1 MARVLLVVGTETH
14 SQLGRPELRLRL
26 ISIKVASTV
35 PSRVWHESCE
45 RLSFYMENF
54 LL

>member
-14 SQLGRPELRLRL
+14 SQLGRPFLRLRL
-26 ISIKVASTV
+26 INIKVASAV
-35 PSRVWHESCE
+35 PSRDWHGLC
-45 RLSFYMENF
+45 LHYKNNF